1 MVVLT
6 KRPAFPPLPRSG
18 DRDTP
23 VASKMSVLASVAVS
37 GGAKFAWLRIL
48 NISTRNCTLKFSEI
62 LLMWLFLNTEKSKL
76 VIPGPIMMLRP
87 ALPRRLK
94 QSGGVTCTGGG
105 GVGPCLG
112 GARQFCA
119 LLVEKNR
126 LGGRRIT
133 EHYASII

>member
-62 LLMWLFLNTEKSKL
+62 LLMWLFLNTEKSRL
-76 VIPGPIMMLRP
+76 VIPGPIMMFRP
-87 ALPRRLK
+87 AFPRRLK
-94 QSGGVTCTGGG
+94 HCSEMES
-105 GVGPCLG
+105 PP
-112 GARQFCA
+112 RQFAFQNARFGAVGMAKHCV
-119 LLVEKNR
+119 LM
-126 LGGRRIT
+126 
-133 EHYASII
+133 